1 MALIAFDARDAFAP
15 MPHGSGIYVR
25 RLLEA
30 LRRSPPGGHELLV
43 LSDGSR
49 GPELWWEQVTLP
61 RLLRSRRAA
70 LVHSPDSFLPLRHD
84 CPGVVT
90 VHDLGFEQI
99 SGEMP
104 WTTGWKYK
112 TLVPRSARS
121 AERVICPSHF
131 TANDVI
137 ARYGVAPDKVRV
149 IPEAPALTPS
159 AGARVSAPARVG
171 ATVVLEP
178 YLLAVGDLRPKK
190 NLPRLIEAYRMLRR
204 DGLPHRLLI
213 AGADD
218 RGAGD
223 KLRRQAGPEPV
234 ELLGFVDDA
243 RVDALLRGADALVV
257 PSLYEGFGLVVLDA
271 MARGCPVVLARAGAL
286 PETGGAAAAYF
297 DPCDPA
303 DIAASI
309 RAVVEDRDWRL
320 RLREDGLARASEFSW
335 ERTAAETI
343 AVYEELLR

>member
-30 LRRSPPGGHELLV
+30 LRRALSDGHELWA
-43 LSDGSR
+43 LSDGGR
-49 GPELWWEQVTLP
+49 RPEVWWEQVTLP

-70 LVHSPDSFLPLRHD
+70 LVHSPDSFLPLRRD

-99 SGEMP
+99 PGEMRR
-104 WTTGWKYK
+104 TTDWKYK
-112 TLVPRSARS
+112 TLVPRATRS
-121 AERVICPSHF
+121 AELVICPSQF
-131 TANDVI
+131 TANDVV
-137 ARYGVAPDKVRV
+137 ARYGVPPDKVRV
-149 IPEAPALTPS
+149 IPEAPALTASP
-159 AGARVSAPARVG
+159 GANET
-171 ATVVLEP
+171 ATVDGP

-204 DGLPHRLLI
+204 EGLPHRLLV

-218 RGAGD
+218 LGAGAM
-223 KLRRQAGPEPV
+223 LRRQAGPEPV

-243 RVDALLRGADALVV
+243 RLDALLRGADALIV

-271 MARGCPVVLARAGAL
+271 MARGCPTVLAREGAL
-286 PETGGAAAAYF
+286 PETGGDAAAYF
-297 DPCDPA
+297 DPGDPS
-303 DIAASI
+303 DIAAAMRTVVDD
-309 RAVVEDRDWRL
+309 RAWRM
-320 RLREDGLARASEFSW
+320 RLREAGLARASEFSW